1 MYIEQF
7 ELRPI
12 PIILA
17 RHTLRQWLV
26 SLILWAIIV
35 NFPTYVIEA
44 PYRAGRGHGLCYNAG
59 ILFGPNN
66 PPPGARNMVTNDS
79 RFGTESKITQEL
91 AQFIVDTSYDKLPAP
106 VVEAAKVAILDGIA
120 NMLAGSTQ
128 ELATIVGQY
137 VRDSGGTPQSTV
149 IGWGFKTH
157 APSAAFANGVFGHCL
172 DYEIQGFPPTH
183 GTSSCLPSALALAE
197 ERGASG
203 QTVIEAYVLGWE
215 IQGRLRA
222 ASAPAAN
229 PAFHPPGMVGPL
241 GGAAASAKV
250 LGLNTY
256 QTQMALGIAAS
267 RTGGLTANT
276 GTMVKA
282 THPGNAARM
291 GVEAGLLTEA
301 GFTASDQILEASRGY
316 AEALFN
322 GNMDWDIVTQGL
334 GDSYR
339 LVHPGFD
346 LKRFPAQ
353 GGMQNPIEAV
363 LNLREKYDLR
373 ADIVKELVLQT
384 SGRGHSGSLPLTG
397 LDGKFSVE
405 YCAAAALLDGQVVI
419 DSFTDQ
425 RRFAPDMEE
434 TLQKIRVRP
443 DGPESGPVK
452 ATAELKDGRSVSDEC
467 HQFTGSAGNPMNRQQ
482 RMTKIWDCIGRVL
495 SDRDGERMLDLV
507 ENLENIKDLSAL
519 MGILGQR
526 PPTNS

>member
-1 MYIEQF
+1 MV
-7 ELRPI
+7 
-12 PIILA
+12 A
-17 RHTLRQWLV
+17 
-26 SLILWAIIV
+26 
-35 NFPTYVIEA
+35 
-44 PYRAGRGHGLCYNAG
+44 
-59 ILFGPNN
+59 NN
-66 PPPGARNMVTNDS
+66 S
-79 RFGTESKITQEL
+79 RIGTESQITREL
-91 AQFIVDTSYDKLPAP
+91 AQFIVDTRYDRLPAP
-106 VVEAAKVAILDGIA
+106 VVEASKIAILDGIA

-128 ELATIVGQY
+128 ELATILGQY

-203 QTVIEAYVLGWE
+203 QTIIEAYVLGWE

-250 LGLNTY
+250 LGLNTH

-291 GVEAGLLTEA
+291 GAEAGLLAEA

-322 GNMDWDIVTQGL
+322 GNMDWDIVTKGL

-373 ADIVKELVLQT
+373 ADMVKELVLQT

-405 YCAAAALLDGQVVI
+405 YCAAAALLDGRVVI

-434 TLQKIRVRP
+434 ALQKIRVRP
-443 DGPESGPVK
+443 DGPESGPVI

-495 SDRDGERMLDLV
+495 SDQDGERMLDLV
-507 ENLENIKDLSAL
+507 ENLENIKDISDL